1 MSTSEKKEGCRER
14 KRKREGRGKR
24 GDRKEGGKFSNVKI
38 IKVLIFHD
46 ENGLSSF
53 LRNKCFK
60 YNVNLKIPNKGFFK
74 GIELFEPEK
83 IL

>member
-1 MSTSEKKEGCRER
+1 MQPFCRHPRRRRGVERER
-14 KRKREGRGKR
+14 KRKREGREKR
-24 GDRKEGGKFSNVKI
+24 EKGGKFSNVKI

-74 GIELFEPEK
+74 GI
-83 IL
+83 